1 MQILMSQ
8 AAHARVADKL
18 PGIGAELDVVTLDPA
33 GEFRRDG
40 VVIDGAEV
48 DPEVFWASLDV
59 YKPGQQTPQMMAL
72 FGRILQGTRGR
83 WVQSFAAGVDSPV
96 FKAVMGKGLRLTKS
110 SAQAP
115 AIAEYVVAHA
125 LSLLHPIA
133 EQRRLQTAHAW
144 RYVDFREIGS
154 TRWLMVGFGA
164 IGHEVAKRLHPFG
177 ARLTVV
183 RRSVEPEPL
192 AAEVRP
198 TGDLLSLLPDA
209 DVVVLACA
217 LNDQTRGMAN
227 DAFFQALKPG
237 AILINIARG
246 GLVDE
251 GALKAGLDRDQPA
264 MAVLDVF
271 QTEPL
276 PADAWF
282 WDHPKVRVTS
292 HCSNAGDGV
301 LERGDPLFLENLR
314 RYRAGD
320 PLLNEASPSE
330 VGL

>member
-1 MQILMSQ
+1 MQVLMSQ
-8 AAHARVADKL
+8 AARARLADKL
-18 PGIGAELDVVTLDPA
+18 TGFGADLDVVTLDPA
-33 GEFRRDG
+33 GEFRRG
-40 VVIDGAEV
+40 ETVIDGAEI
-48 DPEVFWASLDV
+48 DAEVFWASLDI
-59 YKPGQQTPQMMAL
+59 YKPGQQTPQMITL
-72 FGRILQGTRGR
+72 FGRILQGTKGQ

-110 SAQAP
+110 SAQAS
-115 AIAEYVVAHA
+115 AIADYVMAHA

-133 EQRRLQTAHAW
+133 EQQSLQANHDW
-144 RYVDFREIGS
+144 KSINFREIGS

-164 IGHEVAKRLHPFG
+164 IGHEIAKRLHPFG
-177 ARLTVV
+177 APLTVV
-183 RRSVEPEPL
+183 RRNVETEPL

-198 TGDLLSLLPDA
+198 TKDLLSLLPDA

-217 LNDQTRGMAN
+217 LNDQTQGMA
-227 DAFFQALKPG
+227 DAAFFKALKPG

-251 GALKAGLDRDQPA
+251 DALKSGLDRGQPA

-282 WDHPKVRVTS
+282 WGHPKVRVTS

-301 LERGDPLFLENLR
+301 LGRGDTLFLENLR
-314 RYRAGD
+314 RYRAGEA
-320 PLLNEASPSE
+320 LLNETSPSE